1 MDKFYNLHN
10 LINIKIN
17 QGKLNLADGYNHYL
31 RYFNTDDARSNIDY
45 EVKEFSQFQLP
56 KEHADAGGVIGFKDG
71 VCFNKDKY
79 ALVFSDN
86 KITEYTTYPN
96 RATNLWIQLLFLK
109 RDLSF
114 IHGAGVEI
122 DGKGVV
128 FPAFGGTG
136 KTVLISELRKLN
148 NCKVFGDDYVIVNKA
163 GKMFSY
169 PSDFSIYPYHI
180 SIFPELKN
188 STFAKYL
195 QSRKIFSL
203 FYNLRRLINFIWRR
217 ISQSGMP
224 LLSGWNADYA
234 KVPAKQLIG
243 ENNIGHQTNLTMAV
257 FLSRYS
263 GDAIRVEEMSLDQ
276 LTKSTDGILWL
287 ESQHAL
293 PYLAVLSAFGLVDV
307 ASIAASQQNVLK
319 GCFAPLKRFHVYIPH
334 KLDADSFV
342 KYMTKF
348 IQEIL

>member
-10 LINIKIN
+10 LIHIKIN
-17 QGKLNLADGYNHYL
+17 KGRLNLADGYSHYL
-31 RYFNTDDARSNIDY
+31 RYFSTNETPSNIDY

-56 KEHADAGGVIGFKDG
+56 KECTDTGGVLGFKDG
-71 VCFNKDKY
+71 VCFNKEKY
-79 ALVFSDN
+79 ALTFTDG
-86 KITEYTTYPN
+86 KITEFTTYPN
-96 RATNLWIQLLFLK
+96 RATNLWIQWLFLK
-109 RDLSF
+109 RNLSF

-122 DGKGVV
+122 NGKGIV

-136 KTVLISELRKLN
+136 KTVLISELRKLV
-148 NCKVFGDDYVIVNKA
+148 NCKVFGDDYVIVDKN
-163 GKMFSY
+163 GGMFSY

-188 STFAKYL
+188 SIFDRYL
-195 QSRKIFSL
+195 HSRKIFSF
-203 FYNLRRLINFIWRR
+203 FYDFRRLVNFIWRR
-217 ISQSGMP
+217 FSQSGAP

-234 KVPAKQLIG
+234 KVPAKDLIG
-243 ENNIGHQTNLTMAV
+243 ENNIGYQTNLTTAV

-263 GDAIRVEEMSLDQ
+263 GDEIRVEEMSLDQ

-293 PYLAVLSAFGLVDV
+293 PYLAVLSAFGLVDM
-307 ASIAASQQNVLK
+307 ASMAASQQNVLM

-334 KLDADSFV
+334 KLDTDSFV

-348 IQEIL
+348 IREIL